1 MNCWGSPSAG
11 MLLAAASTAP
21 PPCRRRF
28 TMAAPIPLLPPV
40 TRVRL
45 PGTSFASNGTLAGL
59 IVCASCSKIVCD
71 NPVAH
76 PAMDKRASQLFD
88 VKFVWEAKLDPAGFL
103 KRFQLVG

>member
-1 MNCWGSPSAG
+1 
-11 MLLAAASTAP
+11 MLLATVSTTP
-21 PPCRRRF
+21 PPRRIRF
-28 TMAAPIPLLPPV
+28 TIASPIPLLPPV
-40 TRVRL
+40 TRIRL
-45 PGTSFASNGTLAGL
+45 PVNSFASNGTLAAL
-59 IVCASCSKIVCD
+59 IICASPSKIVCD